1 MDADTGATIGNLFK
15 VVFIVVAVVALY
27 YLYNYLFVR
36 STNSTVT
43 LFREV
48 KNVNQ
53 VQPLVK
59 TSDQFPPLLE
69 GGEYT
74 ASFWLYIQNWGSRA
88 GYNKHV
94 LSIGSVA
101 NGFYTLVVFLGANSN
116 TLHIRVQA
124 SDSSTARGPSAIP
137 ALSNANVAALFA
149 NPMIGDGSNLPGVS
163 ADIPNIEMQKWTL
176 VSIAL
181 NGNSIDVYMD
191 GKLAKSVVTPSFFR
205 VPQGG
210 YQLTAFAS
218 NGFGGYMSNL
228 QLAAS
233 AINPEEANRLY
244 QAGPVGVA
252 SFFEWLRSFF
262 DPTAMENMIY
272 PKMN

>member
-1 MDADTGATIGNLFK
+1 MDADTGATIGNVFK
-15 VVFIVVAVVALY
+15 IVFIVVAIVALY

-36 STNSTVT
+36 TTDNTVT

-59 TSDQFPPLLE
+59 TSDQFPPLME

-74 ASFWLYIQNWGSRA
+74 VSFWLYIQNWGSRA

-94 LSIGSVA
+94 LSIGSTA
-101 NGFYTLVVFLGANSN
+101 NGFYTLAVFLGANSN
-116 TLHIRVQA
+116 TLHIRTQA
-124 SDSSTARGPSAIP
+124 TDSTGSAGPSAIP
-137 ALSNANVAALFA
+137 ALTNANVAAVFA
-149 NPMIGDGSNLPGVS
+149 NPMVGDATSLPGFS

-176 VSIAL
+176 VSIVL

-191 GKLAKSVVTPSFFR
+191 GKLAKSVVSPSFFR

-210 YQLTAFAS
+210 YQLTAFGS

-228 QLAAS
+228 QMS
-233 AINPEEANRLY
+233 STAINPDDANRLY
-244 QAGPVGVA
+244 QAGPVGVS
-252 SFFEWLRSFF
+252 SFLEWLRSFF

>member
-1 MDADTGATIGNLFK
+1 MDADTGATVGNLFK
-15 VVFIVVAVVALY
+15 IVFIVGAIVALY
-27 YLYNYLFVR
+27 FLYRYLFVR
-36 STNSTVT
+36 STDSTVT

-53 VQPLVK
+53 VQPLTK
-59 TSDQFPPLLE
+59 TSDLFPPLLE

-74 ASFWLYIQNWGSRA
+74 VSFWMYVQNWGSRA

-101 NGFYTLVVFLGANSN
+101 NGFYSLVVFLGANSN

-124 SDSSTARGPSAIP
+124 ADSTTGSGPSAIP
-137 ALSNANVAALFA
+137 ALTNDNVAAIFA
-149 NPMIGDGSNLPGVS
+149 NPMVGDGSNLPGFS

-176 VSIAL
+176 VSIVL

-191 GKLAKSVVTPSFFR
+191 GKLAKSVVAPSFFR

-210 YQLTAFAS
+210 YQLNAFAS

-228 QLAAS
+228 QMS
-233 AINPEEANRLY
+233 STAINPEEANRIY
-244 QAGPVGVA
+244 QAGPVGVS
-252 SFFEWLRSFF
+252 SFMEWLRSFF